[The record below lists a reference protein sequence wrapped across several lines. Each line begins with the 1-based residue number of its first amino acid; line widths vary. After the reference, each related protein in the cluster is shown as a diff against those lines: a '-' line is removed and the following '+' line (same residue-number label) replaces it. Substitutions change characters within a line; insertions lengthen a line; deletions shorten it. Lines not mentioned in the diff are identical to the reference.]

1 MSGVKTNY
9 DGALIV
15 ETRPARTYPLGN
27 MGLLYPLLGAGD
39 KIVGGYTL
47 TSDGFIKAD
56 AVKVVRVNNSDN
68 GHARRQIVFSV
79 KSILD
84 GTGAETNNPLAVMDS
99 VLRTFM
105 VIYPGQTI
113 TFESDAIFNCNA
125 VTGTSVFSVGELYYA
140 DLVNE

>member
-1 MSGVKTNY
+1 MSGVKTNFE
-9 DGALIV
+9 GSLIM

-39 KIVGGYTL
+39 KVVGGYTL

-56 AVKVVRVNNSDN
+56 AVKAVRVGNSDN

-79 KSILD
+79 KSILVSN
-84 GTGAETNNPLAVMDS
+84 AETNNALVVMDS
-99 VLRTFM
+99 ALRTFM

-125 VTGTSVFSVGELYYA
+125 VTGTCVFSVGELYYV